1 MESWRTVWRRGFSKV
16 LSTPGLAALRAA
28 LETDDPRLVQ
38 GATTKPPPLE
48 CVKDWP
54 VEAADAIGFCGW
66 QGDGLKTVIEV
77 EEHFAKACFDA
88 DQLLL
93 EPAACRFW
101 LNFWDDAP
109 RDEAFRD
116 LLAEVVREL
125 EMRQYET
132 EVVR

>member
-1 MESWRTVWRRGFSKV
+1 MQSWIKVWRRGFSKV
-16 LSTPGLAALRAA
+16 LSTPGLAALRVA
-28 LETDDPRLVQ
+28 LETNDPRLVQ
-38 GATTKPPPLE
+38 GATTSPPPLQ

-66 QGDGLKTVIEV
+66 QGDGLKTIIEV

-88 DQLLL
+88 DQLLG
-93 EPAACRFW
+93 EPAECRFW
-101 LNFWDDAP
+101 LNWYDDSP
-109 RDEAFRD
+109 RDEMRRE

-125 EMRQYET
+125 ELREYEM